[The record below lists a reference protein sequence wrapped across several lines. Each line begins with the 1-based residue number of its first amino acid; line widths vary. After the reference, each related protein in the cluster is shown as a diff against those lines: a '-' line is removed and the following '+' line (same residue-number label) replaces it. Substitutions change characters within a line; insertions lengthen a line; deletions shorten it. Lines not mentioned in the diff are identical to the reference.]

1 MRTIG
6 PGQSVKSRPPTVLDL
21 GLRRGLRTILLMKFL
36 DFKSELAFLHDL
48 VIELMPSAHRCIFG
62 PWEVGERVKV
72 KAINN
77 ETQEI
82 NKVHKKCAC

>member
-1 MRTIG
+1 
-6 PGQSVKSRPPTVLDL
+6 
-21 GLRRGLRTILLMKFL
+21 L
-36 DFKSELAFLHDL
+36 DFKSELAFLDDL

-72 KAINN
+72 KAIDN